1 MKRGKYDVLTTDRSE
16 DSEGNV
22 IKYYVRAKYPENGHI
37 YENDGIGITKYK
49 GNAIVTDLATG
60 RKICSAGTLKGAYA
74 KYMTMKDKLEA
85 ERATD
90 KYKECVLLFNSTKEK
105 L

>member
-1 MKRGKYDVLTTDRSE
+1 MKRGKYDVITTDRTE

-60 RKICSAGTLKGAYA
+60 RKLCSAGTVKGAYTEYL
-74 KYMTMKDKLEA
+74 KLKDRLEA
-85 ERATD
+85 ERATE
-90 KYKECVLLFNSTKEK
+90 KYREWVNLFNSTKEK